1 MHRHR
6 FGTKLEGGPVR
17 MTRWQDDTSHDNS
30 SHHGQNSSRF
40 LEAWLKKQII
50 FPDFALYSVAVMIVC
65 PSHWDT
71 VISKLSKKVNYT
83 LSPPDIYLLVPC
95 PGCPMSSYNNGGW
108 EAEEGHGNDANHD
121 HSQIWQYAPH
131 FSETVTQTQQNSQYT
146 IYWTSE
152 WYFLFEY
159 LLDLHINESYLFCC
173 RRWWWYSN
181 DHSSD
186 RFWWKMLSILVN
198 NGSFLGHLTLRSI
211 AKSVGDGG
219 EGNQTA
225 MSSHA
230 QLWGMYQWAESL
242 VRSSFLPTSCIMTIF
257 AIDQDSMSQIQASRL
272 VDVILCRKMHSIRKM
287 LLLNIMLLY
296 CSHTKRCWLRF
307 IAMRLWIIFTQ

>member
-1 MHRHR
+1 MGR
-6 FGTKLEGGPVR
+6 
-17 MTRWQDDTSHDNS
+17 
-30 SHHGQNSSRF
+30 
-40 LEAWLKKQII
+40 
-50 FPDFALYSVAVMIVC
+50 
-65 PSHWDT
+65 
-71 VISKLSKKVNYT
+71 
-83 LSPPDIYLLVPC
+83 
-95 PGCPMSSYNNGGW
+95 W

-131 FSETVTQTQQNSQYT
+131 FSETVTQTHRDSQYT

-181 DHSSD
+181 DHSPD

-211 AKSVGDGG
+211 AKSVSDGG
-219 EGNQTA
+219 ERNQTA

-230 QLWGMYQWAESL
+230 QLWGMYQWPSHWFDPHSYRHHASWLSL
-242 VRSSFLPTSCIMTIF
+242 QLIK
-257 AIDQDSMSQIQASRL
+257 IQCHRYKHRASA
-272 VDVILCRKMHSIRKM
+272 S
-287 LLLNIMLLY
+287 
-296 CSHTKRCWLRF
+296 
-307 IAMRLWIIFTQ
+307 

>member
-1 MHRHR
+1 MEDGRQRRAMAMMPTTTTPRYGNTILISQKLLQVLPRHI
-6 FGTKLEGGPVR
+6 KIL
-17 MTRWQDDTSHDNS
+17 N
-30 SHHGQNSSRF
+30 
-40 LEAWLKKQII
+40 
-50 FPDFALYSVAVMIVC
+50 
-65 PSHWDT
+65 
-71 VISKLSKKVNYT
+71 
-83 LSPPDIYLLVPC
+83 
-95 PGCPMSSYNNGGW
+95 
-108 EAEEGHGNDANHD
+108 
-121 HSQIWQYAPH
+121 
-131 FSETVTQTQQNSQYT
+131 
-146 IYWTSE
+146 TSE

-159 LLDLHINESYLFCC
+159 LLDLYINESYLFCC

-257 AIDQDSMSQIQASRL
+257 AIDQDSMSQIQAPRR
-272 VDVILCRKMHSIRKM
+272 CHS
-287 LLLNIMLLY
+287 LQENALN
-296 CSHTKRCWLRF
+296 
-307 IAMRLWIIFTQ
+307 

>member
-1 MHRHR
+1 
-6 FGTKLEGGPVR
+6 
-17 MTRWQDDTSHDNS
+17 
-30 SHHGQNSSRF
+30 
-40 LEAWLKKQII
+40 
-50 FPDFALYSVAVMIVC
+50 
-65 PSHWDT
+65 
-71 VISKLSKKVNYT
+71 
-83 LSPPDIYLLVPC
+83 
-95 PGCPMSSYNNGGW
+95 MSSYNNGGW

-131 FSETVTQTQQNSQYT
+131 FSETVTQTYQDSQYT

-152 WYFLFEY
+152 WYFRFEY
-159 LLDLHINESYLFCC
+159 LLDPHVNESYLFCC

-257 AIDQDSMSQIQASRL
+257 AIDQDSMSQIQAPRR
-272 VDVILCRKMHSIRKM
+272 CHS
-287 LLLNIMLLY
+287 LQENALN
-296 CSHTKRCWLRF
+296 
-307 IAMRLWIIFTQ
+307 

>member
-131 FSETVTQTQQNSQYT
+131 FSETVTQTQQNSQY
-146 IYWTSE
+146 IRMVFPIWVFIGPPHK
-152 WYFLFEY
+152 WVLFV
-159 LLDLHINESYLFCC
+159 LLSA
-173 RRWWWYSN
+173 
-181 DHSSD
+181 
-186 RFWWKMLSILVN
+186 LV
-198 NGSFLGHLTLRSI
+198 
-211 AKSVGDGG
+211 V
-219 EGNQTA
+219 
-225 MSSHA
+225 
-230 QLWGMYQWAESL
+230 
-242 VRSSFLPTSCIMTIF
+242 IF
-257 AIDQDSMSQIQASRL
+257 
-272 VDVILCRKMHSIRKM
+272 
-287 LLLNIMLLY
+287 
-296 CSHTKRCWLRF
+296 
-307 IAMRLWIIFTQ
+307 